1 MEERRKLK
9 RVYLMFYSRV
19 FDLKTGEMIG
29 YMADLNRQGMMVIS
43 EEPIPTEQILKV
55 RLDLPEFY
63 LRPHLVMDARSVWC
77 KTDVNPR
84 FYNTGFEFK
93 SPKEEDL
100 LLIDRMIKDYGLQE

>member
-19 FDLKTGEMIG
+19 FDLKSGEMLG
-29 YMADLNRQGMMVIS
+29 YMADLNRLGMMVIS
-43 EEPIPTEQILKV
+43 EEVIPAEQVLKV

-63 LRPHLVMDARSVWC
+63 LRPHLVIEARSVWC

-84 FYNTGFEFK
+84 FYNTGFEF
-93 SPKEEDL
+93 SPSSEEDL